1 MVKIADYA
9 ENRYKQAGL
18 REGDEVVAVSGYRY
32 RTGKGVVRYENA
44 AVIKQDTKCLIL
56 FATESLYE

>member
-18 REGDEVVAVSGYRY
+18 REGDEVVAVNGYRY
-32 RTGKGVVRYENA
+32 RTGKGVVR
-44 AVIKQDTKCLIL
+44 
-56 FATESLYE
+56 